1 MNERKL
7 KFYGEPPLR
16 ADEGRFPGR
25 LIVFEGP
32 DGSGRSTHIR
42 LTKEWLEDHGYG
54 VADTGLTRSELAGRG
69 IERAKTGHN
78 LDPLTLNLFY
88 ATDFADR
95 LERTIIPALRAGLIV
110 LADRYMY
117 SLIARASVRGV
128 SPEWMQDVYGFA
140 AVPDRVIYLD
150 VDVDHLL
157 SRILATA
164 GGFDYWESG
173 QDFLRGQD
181 QHTTYVD
188 YQNEM
193 IGEFR
198 SLAAVHDF
206 VMIDANGPISATFSA
221 ILEVIRDEVRQ
232 MADEDLDTP
241 FKLG

>member
-16 ADEGRFPGR
+16 VDEGSFPGR

-54 VADTGLTRSELAGRG
+54 VVDTGLTRSKLAGRG
-69 IERAKTGHN
+69 IERAKTGHK

-140 AVPDRVIYLD
+140 AVPDRVMYLD
-150 VDVDHLL
+150 VDVEHLL

-181 QHTTYVD
+181 QHTTYID

-193 IGEFR
+193 IAEFR
-198 SLAAVHDF
+198 RLAEVHDF
-206 VMIDANGPISATFSA
+206 VMIDAQGPIAATFSA

-232 MADEDLDTP
+232 MADEDSDTP
-241 FKLG
+241 PAI

>member
-1 MNERKL
+1 MKERKL
-7 KFYGEPPLR
+7 RFYGEPPLK
-16 ADEGRFPGR
+16 AEEGSFPGR

-42 LTKEWLEDHGYG
+42 LTKEWLEDNGYG
-54 VADTGLTRSELAGRG
+54 VVDTGLTRSELAGRG

-150 VDVDHLL
+150 VNVENLL

-198 SLAAVHDF
+198 SLAAIHDF

-241 FKLG
+241 PAS